1 MGLSLGLSGLVG
13 LVEYVDILV
22 VFAFREEKRLCNG
35 LVGLFAGEPTPE

>member
-13 LVEYVDILV
+13 LVEYVDILIA
-22 VFAFREEKRLCNG
+22 FAFREEKRLSNR